1 MVGLH
6 FVSKSLL
13 LFPFSAQEINGT
25 RNCKAVCGKTVS
37 KHEAV
42 KIEAEND
49 SKEPAEAYSEHYAVK
64 QGEHEAEPCV
74 ADSLYKGVSSAH
86 NCERGEHPHNCRDK
100 GRGHIVN
107 ERVVG
112 EYHKE
117 LLAYREVKDHTHKR
131 KRTCV
136 YPGKVDRFFRP
147 ALLLCRD
154 ILADHRECGVLYSLR
169 YLIDDIVD
177 SHSDAEGC
185 RGYNAYIVYHRVN
198 VKHREVDAARLDS
211 HRRTELEYHSRV
223 FLIGY
228 KALRLEIEAKL
239 HLTAV
244 EIPYREDKGHRL
256 TDYCR
261 PRRTGN
267 AHSEGTDE
275 DDVEHEVDDR
285 GDADEHKRTAVF
297 SDNRL
302 TELFTPVIYGS
313 GAAAAFY
320 QKRLNDY
327 EPVKFV
333 VVDSAERA
341 QQGRVNLVECGAKEL
356 SVTPGKPSKAGGE
369 AAAAALNMAIE
380 ELKDGAIDAL
390 VTAPID
396 KEMIQSETFS
406 FTGHTEFLAKEL
418 EGEPLMIMTSEL
430 MRVGLATIH
439 VPVAQV
445 ADSLSK
451 ELIVERI
458 NQINASMRQDFGV
471 VRPKVAVL
479 ALNPHAGDG
488 GLLGKEEQ
496 EIIKPAIVEAYEN
509 GVLAFGPFAADG
521 FFASGQF
528 KNYDAILAMY
538 HDQGLAPFKTLTP
551 NGVNFT
557 ASLSEVRTSPDH
569 GVAYD
574 IAGKGIADEQSMR
587 NAIYEA
593 IDIVQRRREWA
604 EWNANPLQHFEREKG
619 RDISIK
625 DLPETEHHD

>member
-1 MVGLH
+1 MSKRLKIGITQGDTNGVGWEVIL
-6 FVSKSLL
+6 
-13 LFPFSAQEINGT
+13 
-25 RNCKAVCGKTVS
+25 
-37 KHEAV
+37 
-42 KIEAEND
+42 KI
-49 SKEPAEAYSEHYAVK
+49 
-64 QGEHEAEPCV
+64 
-74 ADSLYKGVSSAH
+74 
-86 NCERGEHPHNCRDK
+86 
-100 GRGHIVN
+100 
-107 ERVVG
+107 
-112 EYHKE
+112 
-117 LLAYREVKDHTHKR
+117 
-131 KRTCV
+131 
-136 YPGKVDRFFRP
+136 
-147 ALLLCRD
+147 
-154 ILADHRECGVLYSLR
+154 
-169 YLIDDIVD
+169 
-177 SHSDAEGC
+177 
-185 RGYNAYIVYHRVN
+185 
-198 VKHREVDAARLDS
+198 
-211 HRRTELEYHSRV
+211 
-223 FLIGY
+223 
-228 KALRLEIEAKL
+228 
-239 HLTAV
+239 
-244 EIPYREDKGHRL
+244 
-256 TDYCR
+256 
-261 PRRTGN
+261 
-267 AHSEGTDE
+267 
-275 DDVEHEVDDR
+275 
-285 GDADEHKRTAVF
+285 F

-320 QKRLNDY
+320 QKRLNDI

-356 SVTPGKPSKAGGE
+356 SVTPGKPSKVGGE
-369 AAAAALNMAIE
+369 AAAAALNKAIE
-380 ELKDGAIDAL
+380 ELKSGAIDAM

-396 KEMIQSETFS
+396 KEMIQSEAFS

-418 EGEPLMIMTSEL
+418 DGEPLMIMTSEL
-430 MRVGLATIH
+430 MRVGLVTIH

-445 ADSLSK
+445 AESLSK

-458 NQINASMRQDFGV
+458 KQMNASMCQDFGV

-496 EIIKPAIVEAYEN
+496 DIIKPAIVEAYED

-574 IAGKGIADEQSMR
+574 IAGKGVADEQSMR
-587 NAIYEA
+587 NAIYDA

-625 DLPETEHHD
+625 DLPETEHND

>member
-1 MVGLH
+1 MSKRLKIGITQGDTNGVGWEVIL
-6 FVSKSLL
+6 
-13 LFPFSAQEINGT
+13 
-25 RNCKAVCGKTVS
+25 
-37 KHEAV
+37 
-42 KIEAEND
+42 KI
-49 SKEPAEAYSEHYAVK
+49 
-64 QGEHEAEPCV
+64 
-74 ADSLYKGVSSAH
+74 
-86 NCERGEHPHNCRDK
+86 
-100 GRGHIVN
+100 
-107 ERVVG
+107 
-112 EYHKE
+112 
-117 LLAYREVKDHTHKR
+117 
-131 KRTCV
+131 
-136 YPGKVDRFFRP
+136 
-147 ALLLCRD
+147 
-154 ILADHRECGVLYSLR
+154 
-169 YLIDDIVD
+169 
-177 SHSDAEGC
+177 
-185 RGYNAYIVYHRVN
+185 
-198 VKHREVDAARLDS
+198 
-211 HRRTELEYHSRV
+211 
-223 FLIGY
+223 
-228 KALRLEIEAKL
+228 
-239 HLTAV
+239 
-244 EIPYREDKGHRL
+244 
-256 TDYCR
+256 
-261 PRRTGN
+261 
-267 AHSEGTDE
+267 
-275 DDVEHEVDDR
+275 
-285 GDADEHKRTAVF
+285 F

-313 GAAAAFY
+313 GAAAAYY
-320 QKRLNDY
+320 QKRLNDI

-333 VVDSAERA
+333 VVDGAERA

-369 AAAAALNMAIE
+369 AAAAALNKAIK

-439 VPVAQV
+439 VPVAEV
-445 ADSLSK
+445 AQSLSK

-458 NQINASMRQDFGV
+458 NQINASMREDFGV

-496 EIIKPAIVEAYEN
+496 DIIKPAIVEAYEN

-593 IDIVQRRREWA
+593 IDIVQRRSEWE

>member
-1 MVGLH
+1 MSKRLKIGITQGDTNGVGWEVIL
-6 FVSKSLL
+6 
-13 LFPFSAQEINGT
+13 
-25 RNCKAVCGKTVS
+25 
-37 KHEAV
+37 
-42 KIEAEND
+42 KI
-49 SKEPAEAYSEHYAVK
+49 
-64 QGEHEAEPCV
+64 
-74 ADSLYKGVSSAH
+74 
-86 NCERGEHPHNCRDK
+86 
-100 GRGHIVN
+100 
-107 ERVVG
+107 
-112 EYHKE
+112 
-117 LLAYREVKDHTHKR
+117 
-131 KRTCV
+131 
-136 YPGKVDRFFRP
+136 
-147 ALLLCRD
+147 
-154 ILADHRECGVLYSLR
+154 
-169 YLIDDIVD
+169 
-177 SHSDAEGC
+177 
-185 RGYNAYIVYHRVN
+185 
-198 VKHREVDAARLDS
+198 
-211 HRRTELEYHSRV
+211 
-223 FLIGY
+223 
-228 KALRLEIEAKL
+228 
-239 HLTAV
+239 
-244 EIPYREDKGHRL
+244 
-256 TDYCR
+256 
-261 PRRTGN
+261 
-267 AHSEGTDE
+267 
-275 DDVEHEVDDR
+275 
-285 GDADEHKRTAVF
+285 F

-320 QKRLNDY
+320 QKRLSDV

-356 SVTPGKPSKAGGE
+356 SVTPGKPSKVGGE
-369 AAAAALNMAIE
+369 AAAAALNKAIK
-380 ELKDGAIDAL
+380 ELKDGAIDAM

-396 KEMIQSETFS
+396 KEMIQSEVFS

-418 EGEPLMIMTSEL
+418 DGEPLMIMTSEL
-430 MRVGLATIH
+430 MRVGLVTIH

-445 ADSLSK
+445 AESLSK

-458 NQINASMRQDFGV
+458 KQMNASMRQDFGV

-496 EIIKPAIVEAYEN
+496 DIIKPAIVEAYED

-574 IAGKGIADEQSMR
+574 IAGKGVADEQSMR
-587 NAIYEA
+587 NAIYDA

>member
-1 MVGLH
+1 MSMRLKIGITQGDTNGVGWEVIL
-6 FVSKSLL
+6 
-13 LFPFSAQEINGT
+13 
-25 RNCKAVCGKTVS
+25 
-37 KHEAV
+37 
-42 KIEAEND
+42 KI
-49 SKEPAEAYSEHYAVK
+49 
-64 QGEHEAEPCV
+64 
-74 ADSLYKGVSSAH
+74 
-86 NCERGEHPHNCRDK
+86 
-100 GRGHIVN
+100 
-107 ERVVG
+107 
-112 EYHKE
+112 
-117 LLAYREVKDHTHKR
+117 
-131 KRTCV
+131 
-136 YPGKVDRFFRP
+136 
-147 ALLLCRD
+147 
-154 ILADHRECGVLYSLR
+154 
-169 YLIDDIVD
+169 
-177 SHSDAEGC
+177 
-185 RGYNAYIVYHRVN
+185 
-198 VKHREVDAARLDS
+198 
-211 HRRTELEYHSRV
+211 
-223 FLIGY
+223 
-228 KALRLEIEAKL
+228 
-239 HLTAV
+239 
-244 EIPYREDKGHRL
+244 
-256 TDYCR
+256 
-261 PRRTGN
+261 
-267 AHSEGTDE
+267 
-275 DDVEHEVDDR
+275 
-285 GDADEHKRTAVF
+285 F

-313 GAAAAFY
+313 SAAAAYY
-320 QKRLNDY
+320 QKRLNDI

-341 QQGRVNLVECGAKEL
+341 QQGRVNLVDCGAKEL
-356 SVTPGKPSKAGGE
+356 SITPGKPSKAGGE
-369 AAAAALNMAIE
+369 AAAAALNKAIK

-439 VPVAQV
+439 VPVAEV
-445 ADSLSK
+445 AQSLSK

-496 EIIKPAIVEAYEN
+496 DIIKPAIVEAYEG

-593 IDIVQRRREWA
+593 IDIVQRRSEWE

>member
-1 MVGLH
+1 MRLKIGITQGDTNGVGWEVIL
-6 FVSKSLL
+6 
-13 LFPFSAQEINGT
+13 
-25 RNCKAVCGKTVS
+25 
-37 KHEAV
+37 
-42 KIEAEND
+42 KI
-49 SKEPAEAYSEHYAVK
+49 
-64 QGEHEAEPCV
+64 
-74 ADSLYKGVSSAH
+74 
-86 NCERGEHPHNCRDK
+86 
-100 GRGHIVN
+100 
-107 ERVVG
+107 
-112 EYHKE
+112 
-117 LLAYREVKDHTHKR
+117 
-131 KRTCV
+131 
-136 YPGKVDRFFRP
+136 
-147 ALLLCRD
+147 
-154 ILADHRECGVLYSLR
+154 
-169 YLIDDIVD
+169 
-177 SHSDAEGC
+177 
-185 RGYNAYIVYHRVN
+185 
-198 VKHREVDAARLDS
+198 
-211 HRRTELEYHSRV
+211 
-223 FLIGY
+223 
-228 KALRLEIEAKL
+228 
-239 HLTAV
+239 
-244 EIPYREDKGHRL
+244 
-256 TDYCR
+256 
-261 PRRTGN
+261 
-267 AHSEGTDE
+267 
-275 DDVEHEVDDR
+275 
-285 GDADEHKRTAVF
+285 F

-313 GAAAAFY
+313 SAAAAYY
-320 QKRLNDY
+320 QKRLNDI

-369 AAAAALNMAIE
+369 AAAAALNKAIK
-380 ELKDGAIDAL
+380 ELKDGAIDAM

-396 KEMIQSETFS
+396 KEMIQSEVFS

-439 VPVAQV
+439 VPVAEV
-445 ADSLSK
+445 AQSLSK

-496 EIIKPAIVEAYEN
+496 DIIKPAIVEAYEG

-551 NGVNFT
+551 NGGTFT

-593 IDIVQRRREWA
+593 IDIVQRRSEWE